1 MYRFFLISWHP
12 IRGYL
17 VIFVKAALISTKQKV
32 AQRKVNH
39 MTINVSKNSD
49 KIFIFAPATDFKLHI
64 PGKFG

>member
-1 MYRFFLISWHP
+1 MYRFFPISWHP

-17 VIFVKAALISTKQKV
+17 VTFVNVALISTEQNV
-32 AQRKVNH
+32 AQRKANH

-49 KIFIFAPATDFKLHI
+49 KIFIFAPATDLTLHI